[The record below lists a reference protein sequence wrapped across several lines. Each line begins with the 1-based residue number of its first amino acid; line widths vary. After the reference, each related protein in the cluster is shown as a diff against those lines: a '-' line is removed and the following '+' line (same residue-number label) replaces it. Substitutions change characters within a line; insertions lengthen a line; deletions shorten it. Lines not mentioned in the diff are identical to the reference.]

1 MSTVYLTEQGSKA
14 GIEGQRIVVAKDKKR
29 LLDLPLHKT
38 ERICIFG
45 NVQVSTQLMAQLM
58 SSRTGL
64 SFFSQNGRFRGSVG
78 GPMQANVARRI
89 SQVQAW
95 QDPEFRLQIARELIR
110 SKIENMNAVLKR
122 YQHNHPDADFKIT
135 FRSLENGID
144 RLEHTREA
152 NQLLGIE
159 GFCARS
165 YFQQFPRLIR
175 GDMVFPGRKKNPS
188 LDPVNAM
195 LSFGYALLGN
205 EIAGLLEGAGLDPYL
220 GMLHEV
226 RYGRKSL
233 ALDLLEEFR
242 QAITDPL
249 VLRMVNLKIMLPGDF
264 EPGES
269 GLVLKQEAF
278 RRFLKEYEMRM
289 NGQTGLRDC
298 EPETDNWRT
307 LLRTQADRFGR
318 SIVEMCQYQPHNM
331 KGGVLSGQ
339 CH

>member
-1 MSTVYLTEQGSKA
+1 MSTVYLMEQGSKV
-14 GIEGQRIVVAKDKKR
+14 GIEGQRIVVVKDKNR
-29 LLDLPLHKT
+29 LLELPLHKI

-45 NVQVSTQLMAQLM
+45 NVQVSTQLMTQLM

-78 GPMQANVARRI
+78 GPMPANAAKRI

-95 QDPEFRLQIARELIR
+95 QDREFRLQIARQLIH
-110 SKIENMNAVLKR
+110 SKIENMKIVLKR
-122 YQHNHPDADFKIT
+122 YEHNHPGADFQEAY
-135 FRSLENGID
+135 RSLESGSS
-144 RLEHTREA
+144 RLEHAREA
-152 NQLLGIE
+152 NQLMGIE
-159 GFCARS
+159 GYCARI

-175 GDMVFPGRKKNPS
+175 SEMPFPGRKKHPS

-242 QAITDPL
+242 QAIIDPL
-249 VLRMVNLKIMLPGDF
+249 VIRMVNLRIMLPADF
-264 EPGES
+264 EPGEN
-269 GLVLKQEAF
+269 GLVLKREAL
-278 RRFLKEYEMRM
+278 RRFLQEYEMRM
-289 NGQTGLRDC
+289 NSQTGLREC
-298 EPETDNWRT
+298 EPEAENWRV
-307 LLRTQADRFGR
+307 LLRSQAEQLGR
-318 SIVEMCQYQPHNM
+318 SIVEMCRYQPHKL
-331 KGGVLSGQ
+331 KGGVLTGP